1 MDADYTPPVRR
12 PLLLAIALCISALA
26 LIPLDGPLS
35 EAAIALRER
44 LGGDLRRF
52 IETWQQFGDL
62 SSMLFVAL
70 LVWLLDPPR
79 RRALGRLALAAFL
92 TFAVVQAL
100 KILIGRPRPRFHEPL
115 TFLGPLGT
123 YEINAEVGPRHAWEI
138 ASGISS
144 DLWSMPSSHT
154 AFAVVLGLFLAWLY
168 PRLRPLVWVL
178 IALVACARALLGAHY
193 PSDVLMGAGVAL
205 FICVRVYRPPMP
217 DEPKPPESEMPRR
230 PRRSLHR
237 FIAVLAVLGV
247 LAGASAVLWHKVVR
261 HHLYPRNFGVVVEGR
276 IYRSGRLTD
285 TATRSLVRD
294 RHLRTIVDL
303 GAFDPDSPRE
313 AHTRELAQQLGVRRI
328 RLNLIGDGTG
338 DPNDYVT
345 ALRIMSDPDAQPVL
359 VQCGAGSE
367 RTGVAVMLYRNL
379 FEGVPIQKAYEETF
393 RYKHDRDDWTML
405 AYVADWKDAIARALR
420 TGEPIPYPPAES
432 GTSSDEN
439 QDAAP
444 SASDGDSA
452 G

>member
-1 MDADYTPPVRR
+1 M
-12 PLLLAIALCISALA
+12 ALVLCVSALV
-26 LIPLDGPLS
+26 LIPLDGLLS
-35 EAAIALRER
+35 EAAVAWRER

-70 LVWLLDPPR
+70 LVWLLDTPR

-100 KILIGRPRPRFHEPL
+100 KILIGRPRPRFHDPL
-115 TFLGPLGT
+115 TFLGPFGT
-123 YEINAEVGPRHAWEI
+123 YEINAEIGPRHAWEI

-168 PRLRPLVWVL
+168 PRLRPVTITLVV
-178 IALVACARALLGAHY
+178 IVAFARVLLGAHY

-205 FICVRVYRPPMP
+205 FICARVYRPIMP
-217 DEPKPPESEMPRR
+217 DGPEPTSTKTTRK
-230 PRRSLHR
+230 PRRSRRHL
-237 FIAVLAVLGV
+237 IAVLAALGL
-247 LAGASAVLWHKVVR
+247 LAGGSTVLWHKIIR
-261 HHLYPRNFGVVVEGR
+261 HHLFPRNFGVVVEGR

-285 TATRSLVRD
+285 TAMRSLVRD
-294 RHLRTIVDL
+294 RHLRTIIDL

-313 AHTRELAQQLGVRRI
+313 AHTRELARQLGVRRI

-345 ALRIMSDPDAQPVL
+345 ALRIMTDPDAQPVL

-405 AYVADWKDAIARALR
+405 AYVADWKDAIARALQ
-420 TGEPIPYPPAES
+420 TGKPIPYPPPES
-432 GTSSDEN
+432 ESPPNGD
-439 QDAAP
+439 QDP
-444 SASDGDSA
+444 SPSESDGTPS